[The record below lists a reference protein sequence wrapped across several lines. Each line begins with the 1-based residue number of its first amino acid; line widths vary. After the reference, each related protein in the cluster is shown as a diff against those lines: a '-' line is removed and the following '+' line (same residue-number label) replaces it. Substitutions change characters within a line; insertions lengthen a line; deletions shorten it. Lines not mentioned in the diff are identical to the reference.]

1 MIAGGILAGAAGVRT
16 ALLVA
21 GPLCLASALLLPRR
35 EAPTAAGAVP
45 ARAAEAASEAPRA

>member
-1 MIAGGILAGAAGVRT
+1 MIAGGILAGAAGARA
-16 ALLVA
+16 ALLIA
-21 GPLCLASALLLPRR
+21 GPLCLASALPLPWW